1 MNNLGYSYTINERN
15 SEKLYSLNKSIE
27 SLMESNDIL
36 KQFES
41 IEFEIEGNIEDK
53 SLKLVVYYKTK
64 DGKEGQELFSSHI
77 DEGAIEVSETI
88 IQAYF
93 GIDKYNEIKET
104 LNEYHGIFEAD
115 YLKSKEPELYNQL
128 AEEYLLQCSPD
139 VDNGAEFTDQ
149 DEKFFEEIL
158 KKNMILTLSSKR
170 EWHKDG
176 IGSEPLIKDMTELK
190 DWNFED
196 ISKLYNETMPYDTKV
211 ELNEY
216 IEKMSEIKPLLNQI
230 CENINNKRVL
240 VVNDGCDEYLVRK
253 VVGYLENHGIIVQFN

>member
-1 MNNLGYSYTINERN
+1 M
-15 SEKLYSLNKSIE
+15 K
-27 SLMESNDIL
+27 SNDIL

-41 IEFEIEGNIEDK
+41 IEFELEGNIEDK
-53 SLKLVVYYKTK
+53 NLKLVVNYKTK
-64 DGKEGQELFSSHI
+64 DGKEGQELFSSHV
-77 DEGAIEVSETI
+77 DEGAIEVNETI

-93 GIDKYNEIKET
+93 GIDKYNEVKEE
-104 LNEYHGIFEAD
+104 LDKYHGIFEAD

-149 DEKFFEEIL
+149 DEIFFKGIL
-158 KKNMILTLSSKR
+158 DK
-170 EWHKDG
+170 
-176 IGSEPLIKDMTELK
+176 
-190 DWNFED
+190 ED
-196 ISKLYNETMPYDTKV
+196 NSPYDTKV

-216 IEKMSEIKPLLNQI
+216 IEKMSEIKPLLDQI

>member
-1 MNNLGYSYTINERN
+1 MNKLGYSYTMNERN

-27 SLMESNDIL
+27 SLMESNDVL
-36 KQFES
+36 KQFKS

-53 SLKLVVYYKTK
+53 NLKLVVNYKTK
-64 DGKEGQELFSSHI
+64 DGKEGQELFSSHV
-77 DEGAIEVSETI
+77 DEGAIEVNETI

-93 GIDKYNEIKET
+93 GMDKYNEVKEE
-104 LNEYHGIFEAD
+104 LDKYHGIFEAD

-149 DEKFFEEIL
+149 DEIFFKGIL
-158 KKNMILTLSSKR
+158 DK
-170 EWHKDG
+170 
-176 IGSEPLIKDMTELK
+176 
-190 DWNFED
+190 ED
-196 ISKLYNETMPYDTKV
+196 NSPYDTKV

-216 IEKMSEIKPLLNQI
+216 IEKMSEIKPLLDQI
-230 CENINNKRVL
+230 CENINNKIVL